1 MVSISG
7 LVITHNEERML
18 PACLKCLSWCD
29 EVLVLDDG
37 SRDKTVQVAESAGAR
52 VIHSQLT
59 SFAQRRNLLAKH
71 AKSEWLLYIDADE
84 RVTPELAQEI
94 QAQLSQVDVIQIR
107 RHNIHYGQ
115 AMTAGGWQ
123 MDWVTR
129 GFRSSALKTWS
140 GDIHE
145 SPQYSG
151 RVTQLKTPLIHL
163 THRSIVDG
171 LSKTI
176 DWTPI
181 EAELLVESQVGMVTP
196 GTVLRKGLGEYW
208 RRFIKYQ
215 GYKDGHAGHVE
226 AIVQAINRM
235 LVYLQVWEKQH
246 HPSLP
251 NLYKIQERQV
261 EIMWEQGPVEI
272 TDTD

>member
-1 MVSISG
+1 MVSISA
-7 LVITHNEERML
+7 LVLAHNEERML
-18 PACLKCLSWCD
+18 PACLKCLSWCN

-37 SRDKTVQVAESAGAR
+37 SRDKTVQIAESVGAR

-84 RVTPELAQEI
+84 RVTPELAEEI
-94 QAQLSQVDVIQIR
+94 QAQLSLVDVIQIC

-129 GFRSSALKTWS
+129 GFRSSVLKAWS

-151 RVTQLKTPLIHL
+151 RVIQLKSPLIHL

-181 EAELLVESQVGMVTP
+181 EAELLVESNIGKVTP
-196 GTVLRKGLGEYW
+196 VTIFRKGLGEYW
-208 RRFIKYQ
+208 RRFIKYR
-215 GYKDGHAGHVE
+215 GYKDGQAGHVE

-235 LVYLQVWEKQH
+235 LVYSQVWEKQH
-246 HPSLP
+246 QPSIS
-251 NLYKIQERQV
+251 NLYQVQERQV
-261 EIMWEQGPVEI
+261 EIMWEQARAEHHP
-272 TDTD
+272 